1 MEMVDRIMKI
11 TTSEPTFLSF
21 SELAQT
27 IAVTRGNHS
36 KIKLCAQYFSKLDS
50 DNLRRAAQF
59 FGEGAFQQFL
69 EKELLLVIELSQF

>member
-27 IAVTRGNHS
+27 IAVTRVYLDPKTNLF
-36 KIKLCAQYFSKLDS
+36 KLYF
-50 DNLRRAAQF
+50 
-59 FGEGAFQQFL
+59 FQQKLLCNFL
-69 EKELLLVIELSQF
+69 YRRISNERDYLSPKT